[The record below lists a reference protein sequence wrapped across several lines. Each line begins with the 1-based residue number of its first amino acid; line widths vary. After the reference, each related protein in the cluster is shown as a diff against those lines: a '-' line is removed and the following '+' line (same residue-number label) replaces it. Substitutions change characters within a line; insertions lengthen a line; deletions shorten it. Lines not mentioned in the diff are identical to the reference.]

1 MATVNPVLKIG
12 LFFGS
17 FNPIHI
23 GHLILAESLL
33 ACSNLDR
40 VWFVV
45 TPHNP
50 DKERKS
56 LINEYDRLR
65 MVELAVADNYRL
77 QASNVEFFLPKPSL
91 TIHTLDH
98 LSKQYPDYQFA
109 ILMGEDNL
117 RTLHRWDQAD
127 RIIRN
132 YPIYV
137 YPRNRNTAEPAVPAS
152 DFLARATIHYID
164 SPSLDLSATYIRR
177 QIINGKSIRYLVP
190 EAVRHYIESKQL
202 FQKL

>member
-1 MATVNPVLKIG
+1 MNTPQPLLKIG

-65 MVELAVADNYRL
+65 MVELAVEDNYRL

-98 LSKQYPDYQFA
+98 LSTQYPDYQFA

-127 RIIRN
+127 RIIRR

-137 YPRNRNTAEPAVPAS
+137 YPRTRTNNELPPAS
-152 DFLARATIHYID
+152 DFLANATIRYID
-164 SPSLDLSATYIRR
+164 SPNLDLSATYIRR

-190 EAVRHYIESKQL
+190 EAVRHYIESKKL
-202 FQKL
+202 FKD